1 VAPDRDS
8 QAVHFVEPT
17 VLHGPGQSIGQD
29 NGLTDKLGLRFSEGA
44 EDCCGEDCCGAGLH
58 TEHESLRKREDIFAS
73 KGAQVVTDLWQ
84 SEPQS
89 LDDGDAT
96 AMKVSAASP
105 RISMPAAPR
114 IARQGVASQAPQ
126 RIASHSKNPRL
137 ETEGFF

>member
-8 QAVHFVEPT
+8 QAVHFVEPN

-29 NGLTDKLGLRFSEGA
+29 NGLTDKLGLRFSEGG
-44 EDCCGEDCCGAGLH
+44 EDCCGEGLH

-105 RISMPAAPR
+105 RISMPRRSAHR
-114 IARQGVASQAPQ
+114 SARRRLAST
-126 RIASHSKNPRL
+126 STHRL
-137 ETEGFF
+137 A